1 MHKSRLGVVVIDC
14 QGQSLEEASRFWSGA
29 LGRPLNV
36 EAGKKDQRYAV
47 LDGPRDE
54 MAVLL
59 QAVEHPSRVHL
70 DIETDDIEAEARRLE
85 GLGAKRLGPVK
96 RWLVMEAPTGQ
107 RFCLVRPQR
116 EDFAEKA
123 NSWD

>member
-14 QGQSLEEASRFWSGA
+14 QGQSLEQAGRFWSGA

-36 EAGKKDQRYAV
+36 EAGKEDQRYAV
-47 LDGPRDE
+47 LDGPEDE
-54 MAVLL
+54 MMVLL

-85 GLGAKRLGPVK
+85 GLGAKRVGEVK

-116 EDFAEKA
+116 DDFAEKA
-123 NSWD
+123 KSWD